1 MKPDYTA
8 FDAELLRLIKA
19 GRNRM
24 MMLDGHKPLLEMA
37 KPFCGRATALPWR
50 VIDRRL

>member
-24 MMLDGHKPLLEMA
+24 MMLDGCSPHPR
-37 KPFCGRATALPWR
+37 G
-50 VIDRRL
+50 